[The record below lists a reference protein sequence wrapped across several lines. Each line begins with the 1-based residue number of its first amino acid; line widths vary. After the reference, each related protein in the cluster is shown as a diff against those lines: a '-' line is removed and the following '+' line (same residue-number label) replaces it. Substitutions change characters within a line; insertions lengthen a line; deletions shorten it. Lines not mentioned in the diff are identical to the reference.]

1 MFNNSICKLLKN
13 GFMLVIAFI
22 IEEGALSKCVQK
34 HQKGRGG
41 LGGT

>member
-1 MFNNSICKLLKN
+1 
-13 GFMLVIAFI
+13 MLVIAFI